1 MSSAFSVPVP
11 ATVGPTPAT
20 RRPKPKLIGGFLAA
34 IIVIHL
40 LALTA
45 FLPYVFSWWGVA
57 SLLVTNFIFG
67 SIGINLAYHR
77 LLTHRAVEFPLWLE
91 RVFTLCGVCC
101 LEGSPLWWVMNHRV
115 HHQKSDHDGDPH
127 SPRESFFWGHMGWI
141 YTHDAERYRLATYE
155 KYVPD
160 LMADPFHRWLHRGNK
175 WVLVYLAH
183 ALLIAAAGF
192 GIGFAVMDTTAE
204 AVRLGVQVFVWGVV
218 VRTVYVLHISSAVN
232 SFAHRFG
239 YRNYET
245 TDNSRNN
252 WWVALLTNG
261 EGWHNNHHA
270 APRTCSQGHRWWEVD
285 LTFTFVRALEVVG
298 LAKNVV
304 PVKVASYKQLDAAE

>member
-1 MSSAFSVPVP
+1 VSAVVP
-11 ATVGPTPAT
+11 APAAVGSAPAA

-34 IIVIHL
+34 IVVVHV

-57 SLLVTNFIFG
+57 SLLVTNFVFG
-67 SIGINLAYHR
+67 SLGINLAYHR
-77 LLTHRAVEFPLWLE
+77 VLTHRAVEFPRWLE
-91 RVFTLCGVCC
+91 RTFVLCGVCC

-115 HHQKSDHDGDPH
+115 HHQKSDADGDPH
-127 SPRESFFWGHMGWI
+127 SPRESFFWGHLGWV
-141 YTHDAERYRLATYE
+141 YTHDAERYRLSTYE

-160 LMADPFHRWLHRGNK
+160 LMADPFHRWLHRGHK

-204 AVRLGVQVFVWGVV
+204 AVRLGVQVFVWGVI

-270 APRTCSQGHRWWEVD
+270 APRTCSQGHKWWEMD

-304 PVKVASYKQLDAAE
+304 PVKVASYKQLDGAAE

>member
-1 MSSAFSVPVP
+1 MSAVVP
-11 ATVGPTPAT
+11 AAVASPAV
-20 RRPKPKLIGGFLAA
+20 RRPRQKVIGGFLAA
-34 IIVIHL
+34 IIVVHL
-40 LALTA
+40 LSLTA
-45 FLPYVFSWWGVA
+45 FFPYVFSWWGVA

-67 SIGINLAYHR
+67 SLGINLAYHR
-77 LLTHRAVEFPLWLE
+77 LLTHRAVEFPRWLE
-91 RVFTLCGVCC
+91 RTFVLCGVCC

-127 SPRESFFWGHMGWI
+127 SPRESFFWGHLGWV
-141 YTHDAERYRLATYE
+141 YTHDAERYRLSTYE

-160 LMADPFHRWLHRGNK
+160 LMADPFQRWLHRGHK

-192 GIGFAVMDTTAE
+192 AIGFAVMDTTAE
-204 AVRLGVQVFVWGVV
+204 AVQFGVQVFVWGVL

-245 TDNSRNN
+245 DDNSRNN

-270 APRTCSQGHRWWEVD
+270 APRTLSQGHKWWEMD

-304 PVKVASYKQLDAAE
+304 PVKVASYKQLDGAE